1 MSIGSMRSTST
12 DKTPFPSRRM
22 SSRTFSFY
30 ERSKKEVTEGVSSYW
45 KLENRGRSKG
55 HITVVPSQHPCLCYN
70 YDATRLTSEQNL

>member
-30 ERSKKEVTEGVSSYW
+30 ERSKKEVTEGGSSHW
-45 KLENRGRSKG
+45 KLENRLRSKG
-55 HITVVPSQHPCLCYN
+55 HIKVVPFQHPCLCCEHN
-70 YDATRLTSEQNL
+70 TTRLMS